1 MPPRCRV
8 ADSSPFQARDSAVEA
23 ALGLAHQKGNRVTL
37 SYRREAFSRIKDRNA
52 KRIEEQVRA
61 KKLQVIFNSQ
71 PVEIR
76 DRSVLLDVAGT
87 VRELRND
94 YVWVFAGGTPPNE
107 FLEKVGVQLGQQD
120 LTREAS
126 AEAKL
131 ALRSA

>member
-1 MPPRCRV
+1 MGGG
-8 ADSSPFQARDSAVEA
+8 DSAVEA

-37 SYRREAFSRIKDRNA
+37 SYRREAFSRIKERNSQRLPEYT
-52 KRIEEQVRA
+52 KGGR
-61 KKLQVIFNSQ
+61 LQVIFNSQ

-76 DRSVLLDVAGT
+76 ERSVLLDVAGT
-87 VRELRND
+87 VRELPND

-107 FLEKVGVQLGQQD
+107 FLEKVGAQLGPRD
-120 LTREAS
+120 LTSEAS